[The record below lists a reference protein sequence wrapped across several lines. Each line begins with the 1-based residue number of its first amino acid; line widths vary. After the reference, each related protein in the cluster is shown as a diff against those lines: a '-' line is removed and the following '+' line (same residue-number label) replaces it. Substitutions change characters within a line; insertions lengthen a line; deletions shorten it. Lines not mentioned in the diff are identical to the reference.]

1 MSAFNLSKQD
11 GENKEGL
18 NVPKDVVDSVKDS
31 ELSTGVEVESG
42 SGLQSAVMVDEDSD
56 EAQMEE
62 GDSGSEVSEFD
73 YSQSMNDVYS
83 VEELNEFLDQT
94 KGKKVDVLKHF
105 ADGNKFVK
113 SVMIAQK
120 TVGYDVISKQKRFRL
135 KKFMT
140 AARKAQKDQAK
151 MLKRKK

>member
-1 MSAFNLSKQD
+1 MSAFNFSKQD
-11 GENKEGL
+11 GENKGGL
-18 NVPKDVVDSVKDS
+18 IVLKYVVDSVKDS
-31 ELSTGVEVESG
+31 ERSTGVEDESS
-42 SGLQSAVMVDEDSD
+42 SGLQSALVVDEDSN
-56 EAQMEE
+56 EAQME
-62 GDSGSEVSEFD
+62 GCDIGSEVSEFD

-94 KGKKVDVLKHF
+94 KGKKTDVLKF

-120 TVGYDVISKQKRFRL
+120 TVGYKVISKQKRFRL

-140 AARKAQKDQAK
+140 AVRKAQSDQAK
-151 MLKRKK
+151 MSKRKK